1 MQIEMLVVDMS
12 YSGNQIA
19 ILVVDMSYM
28 GNQIAMLVTGMSD
41 MGIKLSEGQYGVK
54 EIQEHLMGEAIQIT
68 LSSPYIFTLPSV
80 NNEGPLRSSS

>member
-19 ILVVDMSYM
+19 MLVVDMSYM

-41 MGIKLSEGQYGVK
+41 MGHQIVRRAIWSERNPGASDGGSNTDH
-54 EIQEHLMGEAIQIT
+54 II
-68 LSSPYIFTLPSV
+68 
-80 NNEGPLRSSS
+80 